1 MKINF
6 LETHDRLKQFHKQ
19 DDLISQGCEECVKHR
34 PEEFGNQPFYIFAH
48 QRTIDLDERIALF
61 TKDLCDSITDI
72 SYRRM
77 YKDMEDVPS
86 GRLIWEPRLTK
97 PKAQENSMLFKAYP
111 PTDHVKV
118 IWIIPARE
126 LWGQYEHG
134 DMIENLT
141 VYESIRNFHTN
152 KEMLES
158 KEDDD
163 LDDARINHIYTEISN
178 NARYRKGIKRDF
190 LVGF

>member
-19 DDLISQGCEECVKHR
+19 DDLISQGCEECIKLR

-48 QRTIDLDERIALF
+48 QRTIDMDEKKSLYSQDLMCSF
-61 TKDLCDSITDI
+61 TNIPYQRK
-72 SYRRM
+72 
-77 YKDMEDVPS
+77 YKTMEDVPS

-111 PTDHVKV
+111 PTDHIKV

-126 LWGQYEHG
+126 LWGQFEQG

-152 KEMLES
+152 REMLEA

-163 LDDARINHIYTEISN
+163 LDDARINAIFTEMSN
-178 NARYRKGIKRDF
+178 NARYRKGLKREF
-190 LVGF
+190 FHG